1 MGRESTFP
9 GEIEYV
15 TLSTQG
21 NSQDFGDLSL
31 ARAPDGA
38 ANAVRG
44 IFIGGQTLQS
54 LQPMLSIL

>member
-44 IFIGGQTLQS
+44 IFIGG
-54 LQPMLSIL
+54 